1 MHWASAEISPTQ
13 TPALRR
19 SIGRWSFAAL
29 VLNTIIGTGVFI
41 LPGTVSARLGWM
53 SLTAWFLAALLTA
66 AMILCFA
73 EVASRFSVA
82 GGAYLFTQAA
92 FGRYVGLQ
100 IGWLAY
106 VSRTTAGAVQA
117 NLFTTYL
124 AEFIPQVAT
133 RIGSIIV
140 TTLFIGFLAV
150 VNLRSVLSG
159 AQLSNAFAAVKLTSL
174 VGFGALGIVWLATRG
189 SVGAAGSH
197 ASPAGWLQMLLL
209 LMFAFGGFES
219 ALMPL
224 AEAKDPRRD
233 APFALLVGLGLVTLV
248 YLAAQLT
255 VLATLSDPGAT
266 TRPLAEAARVTLG
279 AVGAGAISIAALIS
293 VYGWLSSNM
302 LAVPRLT
309 MAMAQRGDLP
319 EFFGRVHPVW
329 RTPWVSILIYAGVSW
344 ALAVQASLLQNI
356 TLSSVVR
363 LFVYG
368 LVCAALPVL
377 RKKETRGAAAPA
389 MFRAPLGVAL
399 TIISVCASL
408 LLATRMSQR
417 EAVALGV
424 TVTLATV
431 HWFAVR
437 HAASAAPAAQS

>member
-1 MHWASAEISPTQ
+1 
-13 TPALRR
+13 
-19 SIGRWSFAAL
+19 
-29 VLNTIIGTGVFI
+29 
-41 LPGTVSARLGWM
+41 
-53 SLTAWFLAALLTA
+53 
-66 AMILCFA
+66 MILCFA
-73 EVASRFSVA
+73 EVASRFRVA

-124 AEFIPQVAT
+124 AEFIPWAGT
-133 RIGSIIV
+133 RAGAIV
-140 TTLFIGFLAV
+140 VPTVFIGFLAA

-159 AQLSNAFAAVKLTSL
+159 AQLSNVFATVKMTSL
-174 VGFGALGIVWLATRG
+174 VVFGALGLFWLTSHGSAGATA
-189 SVGAAGSH
+189 SDTSAAS
-197 ASPAGWLQMLLL
+197 WLQMLLL

-224 AEAKDPRRD
+224 AEAKDPQRD
-233 APFALLVGLGLVTLV
+233 APFALLVGLALVTLV

-255 VLATLSDPGAT
+255 VLTTLSDPGET
-266 TRPLAEAARVTLG
+266 NRPLAASARVMLG
-279 AVGAGAISIAALIS
+279 AGGAAAISVAALIS

-319 EFFGRVHPVW
+319 GVFGKVHPAW
-329 RTPWVSILIYAGVSW
+329 RTPWVSILIYAAISW
-344 ALAVQASLLQNI
+344 LLAVQATLLQNM

-377 RKKETRGAAAPA
+377 RKREARDPAVAAAR
-389 MFRAPLGVAL
+389 FRAPAGVAL
-399 TIISVCASL
+399 ALLSVGLSI
-408 LLATRMSQR
+408 LLATRMSWR
-417 EAVALGV
+417 EAITLGV
-424 TVTLATV
+424 TIALGTL
-431 HWFAVR
+431 HWLAVR
-437 HAASAAPAAQS
+437 KSTGQDQPPRP